1 MTEQGPDLI
10 PGLSATDHVRG
21 SLDAPVVITEF
32 GDFECPFCGVAYGVL
47 KAILEKYGARVALAF
62 RHYPLPM
69 HPHAMA
75 ASEAAEA
82 AASVGK
88 FWPMYDELYQHQ
100 DALRNSDLRAYAK
113 AIGVGEDVVAS
124 AVDGD
129 TYAARI
135 ASDQRSGDASG
146 IEGTPAFFINGFS
159 YDDEPSVEALSEM
172 IDRAL
177 AANQGG
183 TPGGG

>member
-1 MTEQGPDLI
+1 MKERGPDLT

-32 GDFECPFCGVAYGVL
+32 GDFECPYCGAAYGVL
-47 KAILEKYGARVALAF
+47 KEILEKYAPRVALAF

-75 ASEAAEA
+75 AAEAAEA

-88 FWPMYDELYQHQ
+88 FWPMYDELYLHQ
-100 DALRNSDLRAYAK
+100 GALRNSDLRAYAK
-113 AIGVGEDVVAS
+113 AIGVAEDVVAS
-124 AVDGD
+124 AIDGD

-135 ASDQRSGDASG
+135 ARDQRSGDASG
-146 IEGTPAFFINGFS
+146 IDGTPALFINGFA
-159 YDDEPSVEALSEM
+159 YDDEASVEALSEV

-177 AANQGG
+177 AAN
-183 TPGGG
+183 

>member
-1 MTEQGPDLI
+1 MTEQGQDLI
-10 PGLSATDHVRG
+10 PGLSASDHVRG

-32 GDFECPFCGVAYGVL
+32 GDFECPYCGIAYGVL
-47 KAILEKYGARVALAF
+47 GAILEKYGARIALAF
-62 RHYPLPM
+62 RHYPLQM

-75 ASEAAEA
+75 AAEAAEA

-88 FWPMYDELYQHQ
+88 FWPMYDELYRHQ
-100 DALRNSDLRAYAK
+100 AALRKADLRAYAK

-124 AVDGD
+124 AIDGE

-135 ASDQRSGDASG
+135 ARDQRSGDASG
-146 IEGTPAFFINGFS
+146 IEGTPALFINGFA
-159 YDDEPSVEALSEM
+159 YDDAASVEALSEV

-177 AANQGG
+177 AKNQGG
-183 TPGGG
+183 ATGGS

>member
-1 MTEQGPDLI
+1 MKQRGPDLI
-10 PGLSATDHVRG
+10 PALSAADHLRG

-32 GDFECPFCGVAYGVL
+32 GDFECPFCGAAFGVL
-47 KAILEKYGARVALAF
+47 QAILEKYGPRVALAF

-75 ASEAAEA
+75 AAEAAEA

-88 FWPMYDELYQHQ
+88 FWPMYDELYRHQ
-100 DALRNSDLRAYAK
+100 SALRSSDLRAYAK
-113 AIGVGEDVVAS
+113 AIGVGEDVVAG
-124 AVDGD
+124 AIAGD

-135 ASDQRSGDASG
+135 ARDQRSGDASG
-146 IEGTPAFFINGFS
+146 IEGTPALFINGFT
-159 YDDEPSVEALSEM
+159 YDDEASVEALSEV

-177 AANQGG
+177 AANQSGA
-183 TPGGG
+183 PGGA